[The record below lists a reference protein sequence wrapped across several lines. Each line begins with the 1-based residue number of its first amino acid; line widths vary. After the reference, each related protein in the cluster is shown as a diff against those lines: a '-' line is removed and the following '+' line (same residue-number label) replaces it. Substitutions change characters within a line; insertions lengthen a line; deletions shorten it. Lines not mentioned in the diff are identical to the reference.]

1 MLTPLEQA
9 SGILGE
15 HMVNYVIV
23 VSSPDAPNHAQIA
36 YDSKYA
42 ASGLVKHAQKMY
54 SQKRLSSTAN
64 MKSCGTTKNKRKNNY
79 VPTNK

>member
-15 HMVNYVIV
+15 HMINYVIV

-42 ASGLVKHAQKMY
+42 ASGLVKHAQNV
-54 SQKRLSSTAN
+54 LSKEIEFDSE
-64 MKSCGTTKNKRKNNY
+64 Y
-79 VPTNK
+79 EIVWDDEEQEEE